1 MAYERTRDNRE
12 NDGDVVAVKKST
24 LTAMTIA
31 LVILLGVTLILAWQN
46 YEQNEQLN
54 TWMNN
59 RHVNAG
65 TSTSSSNMSSQTSP
79 YNT

>member
-46 YEQNEQLN
+46 YEQNEQINSL
-54 TWMNN
+54 MNN
-59 RHVNAG
+59 RHVTTG
-65 TSTSSSNMSSQTSP
+65 TLNSTAS
-79 YNT
+79 